1 MTSITKYKDKREE
14 TFDTEEFGRKFAF
27 AVVKALA
34 KEALIYNMDDALES
48 LKRLWRDRVLQD
60 YVDRVPELQE
70 LIRLG
75 KLP

>member
-1 MTSITKYKDKREE
+1 MSLNQVSEHRDDD
-14 TFDTEEFGRKFAF
+14 FTERLAL
-27 AVVKALA
+27 AIVRALA

-48 LKRLWRDRVLQD
+48 LKNLWRDGVLQE
-60 YVDRVPELQE
+60 YVNRVPELQE

>member
-1 MTSITKYKDKREE
+1 MGTNALMKYRDETS
-14 TFDTEEFGRKFAF
+14 EFKEKLAF
-27 AVVKALA
+27 AATRVLA

-48 LKRLWRDRVLQD
+48 LKRLWEAGVLQK

>member
-1 MTSITKYKDKREE
+1 MSLNQVSEHKNSD
-14 TFDTEEFGRKFAF
+14 FTEKLALAIVR
-27 AVVKALA
+27 ALA

-48 LKRLWRDRVLQD
+48 LKNLWRDGVLQE
-60 YVDRVPELQE
+60 YVDRVPELRE